1 MDSSEISPSA
11 VQKKEAEAKDS
22 GSAESV
28 KIGKNG
34 ASKEMGHSI
43 LNSVYKSTSQ
53 IKKPPRRR
61 TSPLNWFPRKKTD
74 SYLKRKI
81 KLLQEV
87 GGMNSSLDET
97 LGDSNPHYSR
107 VLREK
112 IAAREAAR
120 KAMEARKA
128 AMVEASWCRIL
139 QAARIPSKE
148 AESQLAKAEESVAE
162 AFEESAAKGVIMHHR
177 PDCPRRPC
185 DVETSS
191 ITEGGSTHTVAASFE
206 TAFEVDK
213 EVAAAVKT
221 AFIRL
226 ANCPNSSNK
235 EDFRDLLWKI
245 SQNPDTH
252 TSETNQEISELPSEC
267 ESDTGSE
274 HESDLNAVVFGS
286 SSSDIANREMGL
298 RKWKNRQLSIK
309 NVAKSSKL
317 STGLID
323 MMLDRLK
330 CLQEEEL
337 ASLATIVATCG
348 LNAVLEEESNKRHD
362 FGTTS
367 RDIPPFGCGSKRYSN
382 ISFMDIQVKKKQAET
397 ELPSLDKFLVKHVSR
412 LEKEVQEAKNARKNH
427 PAEGNGQP
435 EERSDEQLIS
445 GSGLA
450 NATAGTSSE
459 TASDL
464 GSILVRHTSRFEK
477 EIEEAKKS
485 QRAFEE
491 AERFRE
497 VQHLQQD
504 VENQS
509 FKQSADV
516 IKLVEGEQVDKE
528 NLDINKTS
536 STNITVQTGGMTT
549 RLPPKKLMSRIERAK
564 LEALEAFSACNENN
578 SLDKIL
584 VKSMHRLERE
594 KMQALASGKDHAISR
609 DQKRGTEIPDL
620 ESLDKILVKHQSGLE
635 KAKCAASQ
643 QSAHDVKHSEARRE
657 ARERELREAWGGLSL
672 GNSIRPHLSRLE
684 RDKAAWTSA
693 EEEERR
699 QATELV

>member
-1 MDSSEISPSA
+1 
-11 VQKKEAEAKDS
+11 
-22 GSAESV
+22 
-28 KIGKNG
+28 
-34 ASKEMGHSI
+34 
-43 LNSVYKSTSQ
+43 
-53 IKKPPRRR
+53 
-61 TSPLNWFPRKKTD
+61 
-74 SYLKRKI
+74 
-81 KLLQEV
+81 
-87 GGMNSSLDET
+87 
-97 LGDSNPHYSR
+97 
-107 VLREK
+107 
-112 IAAREAAR
+112 
-120 KAMEARKA
+120 
-128 AMVEASWCRIL
+128 
-139 QAARIPSKE
+139 
-148 AESQLAKAEESVAE
+148 
-162 AFEESAAKGVIMHHR
+162 MHDR
-177 PDCPRRPC
+177 PDYPRRPC

-235 EDFRDLLWKI
+235 EEFRNLLWKI

-274 HESDLNAVVFGS
+274 HESDLNAAAFSS

-309 NVAKSSKL
+309 YVAKSSKL

-348 LNAVLEEESNKRHD
+348 LNAVLEEESNKQHD

-367 RDIPPFGCGSKRYSN
+367 RDIPPFGCGSKRYPN
-382 ISFMDIQVKKKQAET
+382 ISLMDIQIKKKQAET
-397 ELPSLDKFLVKHVSR
+397 ELPRLDKFLVKHVSR

-427 PAEGNGQP
+427 PAEGNGKP
-435 EERSDEQLIS
+435 MERSDEQFIS

-450 NATAGTSSE
+450 NPTAGTSSE
-459 TASDL
+459 TVTDL

-509 FKQSADV
+509 SKQSADV

-528 NLDINKTS
+528 NLDINKPPS
-536 STNITVQTGGMTT
+536 STKIAVQTGGMTT
-549 RLPPKKLMSRIERAK
+549 RLPPKKHMSRIERAK

-594 KMQALASGKDHAISR
+594 KMQALASGEDHAISR

-635 KAKCAASQ
+635 KAKWAAASQ
-643 QSAHDVKHSEARRE
+643 QSAHDVKHSETRRE

-684 RDKAAWTSA
+684 RDKASI
-693 EEEERR
+693 
-699 QATELV
+699 